1 MCNNLVLLTF
11 LSRLTA
17 LFPISLQMNNKQHL
31 NTKEFLWLALIFW
44 SASFT
49 AMEAPFS
56 FVFKTKIQHWQLFID
71 GFISLVFIV
80 DLVYHL
86 REAKKN
92 KSKRDVNDHAK
103 KWMTPLMI
111 AVDLFACI
119 PFDLV
124 SYYLGHQDLFT
135 AFRLL
140 RMVRI
145 IKVYYLVENITIV
158 PKIFKIQSIGV
169 GCLMVVNWIAC
180 GWIFIYPMTADTD
193 VTTYY
198 IRSFY
203 WALTTLTTIGYGDI
217 TPHDNIGRIF
227 TCFIMIIGVGMYGI
241 VIGNISRMLASADR
255 YKEQSREK
263 INDLVMFMRHYKVP
277 DKLQTA
283 AINHYS
289 HLFSKRL
296 SDNDEKIIADL
307 PHALQQ
313 EMQIYMKIKLISN
326 IPIFQNCSHD
336 CLKDVSTHLEQIY
349 SSPGDRIIKI
359 GDIGDEMFIIAHGNV
374 DVILESGERVATLHD
389 GQIFGEIALLK
400 ETTRTANIQSQTYC
414 DLYKLTKKSFNEIV
428 ERYPVLLS
436 NIEGT
441 TLRRSSDNRKKS

>member
-1 MCNNLVLLTF
+1 M
-11 LSRLTA
+11 
-17 LFPISLQMNNKQHL
+17 NKQHL
-31 NTKEFLWLALIFW
+31 NTKEFLWVALIFW

-49 AMEAPFS
+49 AIEAPFS
-56 FVFKTKIQHWQLFID
+56 FVFKTKIQSWQLIVD
-71 GFISLVFIV
+71 AFISILFVL
-80 DLVYHL
+80 DLIYHL
-86 REAKKN
+86 REVKKHQKKN
-92 KSKRDVNDHAK
+92 DVGVPQK
-103 KWMTPLMI
+103 KWITPLLLT
-111 AVDLFACI
+111 VDILACI
-119 PFDLV
+119 PFDLLTHF
-124 SYYLGHQDLFT
+124 LGHQDLFT
-135 AFRLL
+135 AFRFM

-145 IKVYYLVENITIV
+145 VKVYYLIENITIV
-158 PKIFKIQSIGV
+158 PKIFKMQSIAIGS
-169 GCLMVVNWIAC
+169 LMVVNWIAC
-180 GWIFIYPMTADTD
+180 GWIYIYPMGSDTD
-193 VTTYY
+193 VTSYY
-198 IRSFY
+198 IKSFY

-217 TPHDNIGRIF
+217 VPHDNTGRIF

-263 INDLVMFMRHYKVP
+263 ISDLLMFMKHYKIP
-277 DKLQTA
+277 DPLQQA

-289 HLFSKRL
+289 HLYSKRL

-326 IPIFQNCSHD
+326 IPIFQSCPPE
-336 CLKDVSTHLEQIY
+336 CLKDISTHLEQIY
-349 SSPGDRIIKI
+349 SSPGDMIIKI
-359 GDIGDEMFIIAHGNV
+359 GDFGEEMFIISHGNV

-428 ERYPVLLS
+428 KRYPILLS

-441 TLRRSSDNRKKS
+441 TQRRSSDRSQSGASKGKS

>member
-1 MCNNLVLLTF
+1 M
-11 LSRLTA
+11 
-17 LFPISLQMNNKQHL
+17 IKQHL
-31 NTKEFLWLALIFW
+31 NTKEFLWLAVIFW

-49 AMEAPFS
+49 AIEAPFS
-56 FVFKTKIQHWQLFID
+56 FVFKTKIQPWQLAVDGIISVLFI
-71 GFISLVFIV
+71 L
-80 DLVYHL
+80 DLIYHL
-86 REAKKN
+86 REIKKTR
-92 KSKRDVNDHAK
+92 SKEDVIVQK
-103 KWMTPLMI
+103 KWLSRLMLF
-111 AVDLFACI
+111 VDILACI
-119 PFDLV
+119 PFDLL
-124 SYYLGHQDLFT
+124 SYYLGHQDFFT

-158 PKIFKIQSIGV
+158 PKIFKMQSIMV
-169 GCLMVVNWIAC
+169 GFLMVVNWIAC
-180 GWIFIYPMTADTD
+180 GWILIYPMGSDTD
-193 VTTYY
+193 VTSYY

-217 TPHDNIGRIF
+217 TPYDNIGRIF

-263 INDLVMFMRHYKVP
+263 INDLLMFMKHYKIP
-277 DKLQTA
+277 DKLQHA
-283 AINHYS
+283 AINHYG
-289 HLFSKRL
+289 HLYSKRL

-326 IPIFQNCSHD
+326 IPIFNGCSQE

-349 SSPGDRIIKI
+349 SSPGDLIIKI
-359 GDIGDEMFIIAHGNV
+359 GDIGEEMFIISHGNV

-400 ETTRTANIQSQTYC
+400 EIKRTANIQSQSYC
-414 DLYKLTKKSFNEIV
+414 DLYKLTKTSFNDIV
-428 ERYPVLLS
+428 KRYPNLLS

-441 TLRRSSDNRKKS
+441 TQRRSSDRSQSGSSKGRS

>member
-1 MCNNLVLLTF
+1 MHIML
-11 LSRLTA
+11 
-17 LFPISLQMNNKQHL
+17 NKKHL
-31 NTKEFLWLALIFW
+31 NTTEFLWLAVIFW
-44 SASFT
+44 AASFT
-49 AMEAPFS
+49 AIEAPFS
-56 FVFKTKIQHWQLFID
+56 FVFKTKIQTWQLILDGLISILFIA
-71 GFISLVFIV
+71 

-86 REAKKN
+86 REKKKLKRNTEINN
-92 KSKRDVNDHAK
+92 KQR
-103 KWMTPLMI
+103 KWLTHLLLG
-111 AVDLFACI
+111 VDILSCI
-119 PFDLV
+119 PFDMV
-124 SYYLGHQDLFT
+124 TYYVGHQELFT

-140 RMVRI
+140 RMIRI
-145 IKVYYLVENITIV
+145 IKVYYLIENITIV
-158 PKIFKIQSIGV
+158 PKIFKIQSIAV

-180 GWIFIYPMTADTD
+180 SWVFIYPMGKDTD
-193 VTTYY
+193 VTSYY
-198 IRSFY
+198 IKSFY
-203 WALTTLTTIGYGDI
+203 WAVTTLTTIGYGDI
-217 TPHDNIGRIF
+217 TPHDNFGRIF

-263 INDLVMFMRHYKVP
+263 INDLLMFMKHYNIP
-277 DKLQTA
+277 NKLQTA

-289 HLFSKRL
+289 HLYSKRL

-326 IPIFQNCSHD
+326 IPVFHNCSHE
-336 CLKDVSTHLEQIY
+336 CLKEVSMQLEQIY
-349 SSPGDRIIKI
+349 SSPGDMIINI
-359 GDIGDEMFIIAHGNV
+359 GDIGEEMFVIAHGNV

-414 DLYKLTKKSFNEIV
+414 DLYKLTKKNFNEIV
-428 ERYPVLLS
+428 KRYPVLLS

-441 TLRRSSDNRKKS
+441 TQRRSSDARKTPAA

>member
-1 MCNNLVLLTF
+1 M
-11 LSRLTA
+11 
-17 LFPISLQMNNKQHL
+17 NKQHL
-31 NTKEFLWLALIFW
+31 STKEFLWLAIIFW

-49 AMEAPFS
+49 AIEAPFS
-56 FVFKTKIQHWQLFID
+56 FVFKTKIQPWQLFVDALIS
-71 GFISLVFIV
+71 FIFIV
-80 DLVYHL
+80 DLINHL
-86 REAKKN
+86 KELKKF
-92 KSKRDVNDHAK
+92 KKKKDLALEQK
-103 KWMTPLMI
+103 KWVYPLMFTL
-111 AVDLFACI
+111 DLIACI

-135 AFRLL
+135 AFRLM

-145 IKVYYLVENITIV
+145 IKVYYLIENITIV
-158 PKIFKIQSIGV
+158 PKLFKFQSIFV
-169 GCLMVVNWIAC
+169 GFIMVVNWIAC
-180 GWIFIYPMTADTD
+180 GWIFVYPMTADTD

-217 TPHDNIGRIF
+217 VPHDNVGRIF

-241 VIGNISRMLASADR
+241 VIGNISRMLANADR

-263 INDLVMFMRHYKVP
+263 ISDLLMFMKHYKIP
-277 DKLQTA
+277 DPLQQA

-289 HLFSKRL
+289 HLYSKRL

-307 PHALQQ
+307 PHALQN

-326 IPIFQNCSHD
+326 IPIFQNCPHD
-336 CLKDVSTHLEQIY
+336 CLKDVSKQLEQIY
-349 SSPGDRIIKI
+349 SSPNDMIIKI
-359 GDIGDEMFIIAHGNV
+359 GDTGEEMFIIAHGNV

-400 ETTRTANIQSQTYC
+400 EITRTANIQSQTYC

-428 ERYPVLLS
+428 KRYPILLS

-441 TLRRSSDNRKKS
+441 TQRRNTDKSQSGSSNGRS